1 MPEDVFRW
9 VITAGV
15 ALCWVM
21 TMVTA
26 GAMLAVYRTSKRIEE
41 RVNPLID
48 KAGPILDRARSVV
61 DDSGPKIRDILDKVT
76 DMTASA
82 RVQVQQLEALV
93 GETTD
98 RARLQ
103 LDRIDAVVNDTL
115 SRVQETT
122 AAVQGT
128 ILKPVREVNGVVS
141 GLRAAIATLARGN
154 RASVDHATQDEE
166 MFI

>member
-1 MPEDVFRW
+1 MTDEVFRW

-15 ALCWVM
+15 ALCWLM

-26 GAMLAVYRTSKRIEE
+26 GAMLAVYRTSKRVEE

-48 KAGPILDRARSVV
+48 KAGPILDRSRSLV
-61 DDSGPKIRDILDKVT
+61 DEAGPKIRDILDKVT

-82 RVQVQQLEALV
+82 REQVQRLEALV

-103 LDRIDAVVNDTL
+103 LDRIDLVVNDTL